1 MYLYICI
8 HTICVYIHMYTCI
21 YTHSN
26 IKYKNKELTAKY
38 IYEEL
43 TVVKKR
49 PSHKCPFQLFV
60 VQYLHISIYIH
71 IQYI

>member
-8 HTICVYIHMYTCI
+8 HTICVYIHIYTCI

-38 IYEEL
+38 IYKEL

-49 PSHKCPFQLFV
+49 PSQLFV